1 MRKTLYTD
9 LITQLKKIGVT
20 IEVTTGDDVT
30 TKVFNGTIQHFDI
43 WNKQVE
49 FMAKERPFKFP
60 AVFIEFKPITWREL
74 SAGVQEADIQVHLH
88 LVHKTKASAR
98 DASADQSVALAY
110 LDLPDAVNLCLH
122 GWHTAYSGPFV
133 RVQTL
138 PNHDH
143 EEMILETEVYQAK
156 VTDMSAVR
164 DMTEVEVTPRY
175 NVTLHPRT

>member
-20 IEVTTGDDVT
+20 TEVTTDGVTEDVFT
-30 TKVFNGTIQHFDI
+30 QTIQHFDI

-60 AVFIEFKPITWREL
+60 AVFIEFKSITWREL
-74 SAGVQEADIQVHLH
+74 SNGVQEADIQVHLH

-98 DASADQSVALAY
+98 DASGDQDAALAY

-122 GWHTAYSGPFV
+122 GWHTTYSGPFV

-143 EEMILETEVYQAK
+143 EEMILETEVFQAK

-164 DMTEVEVTPRY
+164 DMTEVEVTPKFD
-175 NVTLHPRT
+175 VVLHART